1 MASRW
6 LRPTA
11 LAAASALALTLA
23 QAVAAQET
31 PSAAKASPAAPP
43 APARRGSRPGD
54 VQKVF
59 VLKHVR
65 VDDMAHVLSVFPAE
79 ISGADHPELRA
90 LAVSA
95 APAVVA
101 AIEETIKR
109 LDVPPA
115 PARSVELTGYVLQCS
130 DQGGDTGG
138 TPPELE
144 GVVAQLKKTFRFADC
159 RLSDTIIARGQD
171 DGSLSAAAKGAEGR
185 SPGDLHW
192 LDLRSS
198 RIRISPAEGGG
209 SLVRLQ
215 NLRFRAGLG
224 KAGGN
229 DPSLDWIGPE
239 GDISVHDGEKVVV
252 GKSGGTAAGQALI
265 LVLTAHVVD

>member
-1 MASRW
+1 MAFRW
-6 LRPTA
+6 LRLTA
-11 LAAASALALTLA
+11 LAATLLL
-23 QAVAAQET
+23 VAAFSPVVVAQEN
-31 PSAAKASPAAPP
+31 PPAAKTSPTPP
-43 APARRGSRPGD
+43 PVPARRGPRPGD

-59 VLKHVR
+59 VLKYVR
-65 VDDMAHVLSVFPAE
+65 VDDMARLLSVFPAE
-79 ISGADHPELRA
+79 ISGSDHPELRA

-101 AIEETIKR
+101 AIEETVKR

-115 PARSVELTGYVLQCS
+115 PTRSVELTGYVLRCS
-130 DQGGDTGG
+130 DQGGDTAG
-138 TPPELE
+138 TSPELQD
-144 GVVAQLKKTFRFADC
+144 VVAQLKKTFHSAGC

-185 SPGDLHW
+185 SPGEVDW

-224 KAGGN
+224 KAGAN

-239 GDISVHDGEKVVV
+239 GDISVRDGDKVVV